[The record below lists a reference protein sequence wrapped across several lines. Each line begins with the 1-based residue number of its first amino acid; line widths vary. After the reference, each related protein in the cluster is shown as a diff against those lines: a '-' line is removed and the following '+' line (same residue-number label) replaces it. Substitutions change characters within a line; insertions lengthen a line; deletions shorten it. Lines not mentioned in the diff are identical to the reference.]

1 MSQVHKN
8 RLTELDSLKAL
19 ALVMM
24 LVSNFVSDL
33 SFFKIME
40 VSKGDPWWYLA
51 RTTASLFV
59 CISGVSYYLANRENT
74 NFRVVLTRTHRLLFW
89 ALAITVI
96 TYFFQPEAYI
106 RFGVLHLLALA
117 SIVAFPFVKRPI
129 FGFLVGFA
137 LFFLP
142 LSSEPLSVWLGLRET
157 GFFAVDYF
165 PLNPWLGL
173 FFISMASAKYIYPEG
188 KSLTSIIWPEKWL
201 WLGRNTLLI
210 YVFHQPFLIAI
221 LLLTGIVNFDQIL
234 D

>member
-1 MSQVHKN
+1 MSLAHKD
-8 RLTELDSLKAL
+8 RISELDSLKAL

-24 LVSNFVSDL
+24 LISNFVSDL

-40 VSKGDPWWYLA
+40 VTKGDPWWYLA
-51 RTTASLFV
+51 RATASLFV
-59 CISGVSYYLANRENT
+59 CISGFSYYLANRESP
-74 NFRVVLTRTHRLLFW
+74 NFTRVFLRKKKLINW
-89 ALAITVI
+89 AIIITI
-96 TYFFQPEAYI
+96 ETYLFQPSAYI

-117 SIVAFPFVKRPI
+117 SLVAFPFVKKPI
-129 FGFLVGFA
+129 TSFLFGLLLFL
-137 LFFLP
+137 LP
-142 LSSEPLSVWLGLRET
+142 LSSEPMLVWIGLRET

-173 FFISMASAKYIYPEG
+173 FFLSMASARFIYPDG
-188 KSLTSIIWPEKWL
+188 KALSNIEWPEKWI

-221 LLLTGIVNFDQIL
+221 MLLTGIISFDQVL